1 MAVTLA
7 NKKLQLDYES
17 SWHIFQIQIRNSL
30 MTSAPVSA
38 LEGCRIRSNWRT
50 TNASSPMAAIYSSTS
65 WVLIFAIAKIRWQ
78 MQGNLIDHGQSEEAG
93 VLFEPWPFNIQKFQL
108 NAKIPHIFSKDTL
121 TWFKVMT
128 CPPPLSQTSEW
139 HLHRMIHQ
147 TRRANQ
153 VDTCIDTCVDRC
165 IIDTSSKL
173 TIINLLKFA
182 CV

>member
-128 CPPPLSQTSEW
+128 CPPPTVSNKRVAPPSNDSPDQASKPSW
-139 HLHRMIHQ
+139 HMHRHMHRQ
-147 TRRANQ
+147 MHNRHKQ
-153 VDTCIDTCVDRC
+153 
-165 IIDTSSKL
+165 
-173 TIINLLKFA
+173 
-182 CV
+182 